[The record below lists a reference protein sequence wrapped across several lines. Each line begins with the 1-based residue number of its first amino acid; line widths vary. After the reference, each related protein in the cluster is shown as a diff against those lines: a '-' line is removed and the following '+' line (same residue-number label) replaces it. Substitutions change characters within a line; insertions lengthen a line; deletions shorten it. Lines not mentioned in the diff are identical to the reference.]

1 MATNLL
7 SQTSKM
13 PCKSIS
19 LNALL
24 CNTGSVLAK
33 ISGTPCHE
41 CYALRGFY
49 KMPSVKKAMDKRL
62 TFMTSKHFVDRM
74 VYLLANEDY
83 FRWFDSG
90 DIQSEKMGHDII
102 DIVELTPWCNHW
114 LPSKEYK
121 MWKNILSTRI
131 LPFNVCLRI
140 STPLDNT
147 KPINGFDNT
156 TTTYI
161 NKDKNP
167 AYVGFKCLAHK
178 NKIYECGNC
187 RACWDNE
194 VSNVA
199 YPKRYERK

>member
-33 ISGTPCHE
+33 IPGTPCHK

-49 KMPSVKKAMDKRL
+49 RMPSVKKAMDKRL
-62 TFMTSKHFVDRM
+62 TFMTSKYFVDRM

-102 DIVELTPWCNHW
+102 DIVELPPWCSHW

-121 MWKNILSTRI
+121 MCKNIL
-131 LPFNVCLRI
+131 
-140 STPLDNT
+140 
-147 KPINGFDNT
+147 
-156 TTTYI
+156 
-161 NKDKNP
+161 
-167 AYVGFKCLAHK
+167 
-178 NKIYECGNC
+178 
-187 RACWDNE
+187 
-194 VSNVA
+194 
-199 YPKRYERK
+199 